1 MTEKESGNTASPD
14 AGNDFSVKSPDTG
27 DAFSFENG
35 SDEPESVKKRSV
47 PESSS
52 VKDMKAER
60 EEIEKF
66 PEIIKIRNRQ
76 KAARIGKLF
85 LGIMTFRPV
94 ITGFLIESG
103 YSERLMQLDFSA
115 EEIVDMIIPPV
126 FLFIWL
132 IGGNYKTGYAA
143 AFVLAVSVAVQF
155 TLNPWQL
162 SLTPLINGYAV
173 CIGVIIMGAHSQG
186 TVERMKGLF
195 KGLV

>member
-1 MTEKESGNTASPD
+1 MTEKESGNIASPD
-14 AGNDFSVKSPDTG
+14 AGDDFSVKSADTG
-27 DAFSFENG
+27 DVFPFENG
-35 SDEPESVKKRSV
+35 SEEPESVKTRSA

-52 VKDMKAER
+52 EKDMKAER

-66 PEIIKIRNRQ
+66 PEIIRIRNRQ

-94 ITGFLIESG
+94 ITGLLIESG
-103 YSERLMQLDFSA
+103 FSERLMQFDFSV
-115 EEIVDMIIPPV
+115 EETVDMIIPLV
-126 FLFIWL
+126 FLLIWL

-162 SLTPLINGYAV
+162 SFTPLINGYAV
-173 CIGVIIMGAHSQG
+173 CIGVIAMGAHSQG
-186 TVERMKGLF
+186 TVERMKVLF